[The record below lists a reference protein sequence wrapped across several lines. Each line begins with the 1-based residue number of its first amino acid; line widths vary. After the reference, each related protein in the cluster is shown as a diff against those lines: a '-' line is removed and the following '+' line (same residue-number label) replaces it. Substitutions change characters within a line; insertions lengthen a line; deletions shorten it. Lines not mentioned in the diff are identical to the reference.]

1 MERKKERGDYSGN
14 CFVSDTLAGVDR
26 ISYAGKAEQ
35 ITYDALCQREDTP
48 QQFRSLILRFLSDG
62 KTVKSQTFT
71 YGASFSS
78 DIYPDL
84 PEREDSYVHWDNR
97 NLTGLRFDTDVTAVY
112 ESYVTTLAST
122 QQRDDQPVLL
132 VQGKFREGDALRVSQ
147 GSTSLTENVVESWA
161 VTIPKDG
168 QETHNVRWRIT
179 DKEKCY
185 TVYQETDSGARKLDS
200 AVDGSYLCFT
210 VDGSATVTVVSAQ
223 RMTWW
228 IWAAGG
234 GTLLLAAGAVLLL
247 RRRAARKKRTP
258 AGE

>member
-1 MERKKERGDYSGN
+1 M
-14 CFVSDTLAGVDR
+14 
-26 ISYAGKAEQ
+26 
-35 ITYDALCQREDTP
+35 
-48 QQFRSLILRFLSDG
+48 
-62 KTVKSQTFT
+62 
-71 YGASFSS
+71 
-78 DIYPDL
+78 
-84 PEREDSYVHWDNR
+84 
-97 NLTGLRFDTDVTAVY
+97 TAVY

-147 GSTSLTENVVESWA
+147 GSASLTENVVESWA